1 MSLLNIDSLSIEEK
15 IGQLFFIGIPTDR
28 VDDVTRELLSSV
40 RPGGICLFARNIR
53 DAEQTRAL
61 IDDLRATSAVV
72 PFLSIDQEGGL
83 VDRLR
88 RILGPLPAASKID
101 TKELAAQHAIIIA
114 QAIRS
119 LGLNMDF
126 APVVDVITTERAQV
140 SNGLYSR
147 GFGASREDVVELA
160 GEFLDTLASNG
171 VMGCLKHF
179 PGLGASRVDSHEQLP
194 SVAIT
199 KDEFE
204 SVDLYPYRSLIN
216 KVDTASVMVAHA
228 AFPDLDLQETDRDGR
243 LLPASL
249 RFNFVTKLLREE
261 LGYDGLVLTDDLEMG
276 AIVNNYGIGEAC
288 VLAIEAGEDMVA
300 ICAGVDSIRDGF
312 AALLAAVE
320 SCRISEERIDVSLSR
335 IDRAKSR
342 LESPDDFDP
351 QRIARLVDEVAQLNS
366 SLNI

>member
-15 IGQLFFIGIPTDR
+15 VGQLFFIGIPTDH
-28 VDDVTRELLSSV
+28 VDDATRDLLTTI
-40 RPGGICLFARNIR
+40 RPGGICLFARNIK
-53 DAEQTRAL
+53 DAEQARSLA
-61 IDDLRATSAVV
+61 DDLRASSAIV

-88 RILGPLPAASKID
+88 RVLGPMPAASKIN
-101 TKELAAQHAIIIA
+101 TRALAEQHAIIIA
-114 QAIRS
+114 RAIRS

-126 APVVDVITTERAQV
+126 APVVDVITAERAEV

-147 GFGASREDVVELA
+147 GFGSSREDVVELA

-171 VMGCLKHF
+171 IMGCLKHF

-199 KDEFE
+199 KEEFE
-204 SVDLYPYRSLIN
+204 SIDLYPYRCLIN
-216 KVDTASVMVAHA
+216 KIGDGSVMVAHA

-249 RFNFVTKLLREE
+249 SFNFVTKLLREE

-288 VLAIEAGEDMVA
+288 VLAMEAGHDMVA
-300 ICAGVDSIRDGF
+300 ICAGIDPIREGY
-312 AALLAAVE
+312 AAVLAAVE
-320 SCRISEERIDVSLSR
+320 SGRILEERIDISLAR
-335 IDRAKSR
+335 IDRAKFR
-342 LESPDDFDP
+342 LEPPLEFDP
-351 QRIARLVDEVAQLNS
+351 EKIGQLVNEVTQLNA

>member
-1 MSLLNIDSLSIEEK
+1 MSLLNIDALSIEEK
-15 IGQLFFIGIPTDR
+15 IGQLFFIGIPTDH
-28 VDDVTRELLSSV
+28 VDEVTRDLLTSI
-40 RPGGICLFARNIR
+40 RPGGICLFARNIK
-53 DAEQTRAL
+53 DAEQTRNL
-61 IDDLRATSAVV
+61 TDELRSILAIV

-88 RILGPLPAASKID
+88 RVLGPMPAASKI
-101 TKELAAQHAIIIA
+101 TTRELAARHATIIA
-114 QAIRS
+114 RAIRS

-147 GFGASREDVVELA
+147 AFGASPEDVVELA

-179 PGLGASRVDSHEQLP
+179 PGLGASGVDSHEQLP
-194 SVAIT
+194 LVSIA
-199 KDEFE
+199 KDEFG

-216 KVDTASVMVAHA
+216 KIGNASVMVAHA
-228 AFPDLDLQETDRDGR
+228 AFPALDLQESDCDGR

-249 RFNFVTKLLREE
+249 SFNFVTKLLREE

-300 ICAGVDSIRDGF
+300 ICAGVDAIREGYSSV
-312 AALLAAVE
+312 LAAVE
-320 SCRISEERIDVSLSR
+320 SGRISERRIDISLAR
-335 IDRAKSR
+335 IERAKSH
-342 LESPDDFDP
+342 LEPPLDRDP
-351 QRIARLVDEVAQLNS
+351 QRIGQLVDEVAQLNA